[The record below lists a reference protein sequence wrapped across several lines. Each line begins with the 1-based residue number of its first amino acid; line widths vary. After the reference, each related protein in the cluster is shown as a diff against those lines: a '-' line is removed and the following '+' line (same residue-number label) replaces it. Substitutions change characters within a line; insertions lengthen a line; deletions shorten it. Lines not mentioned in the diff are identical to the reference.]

1 MGEMPK
7 RAMVLAAGLGMR
19 MRPITLTVPKPLI
32 AVGGQPMLDHV
43 LDRLARAG
51 VEEAVV
57 NTHWLA
63 GKIDAHLAARKAP
76 APRIT
81 CSHEEEV
88 LETGGGI
95 RQALPLLGDAPFFTI
110 NADIVWLDGPVPAL
124 KRLAQAWD
132 PAKMDCLLL
141 VTSTATAIGYDGRGD
156 FHMDPDGLLSSR
168 MEGEVS
174 PFVMAGVAIMKP
186 ELFHNRPAGAFSQSV
201 IWREAE
207 EAGRLYGLRH
217 DGNWYHV
224 GTPDAVPLV
233 DAHLRDPAGREVVP

>member
-1 MGEMPK
+1 MGDMPK

-43 LDRLARAG
+43 LDRLAQAG

-63 GKIDAHLAARKAP
+63 DKINAHLAARTAP

-81 CSHEEEV
+81 CSHEKEV

-95 RQALPLLGDAPFFTI
+95 RNALPLLGDAPFFTI

-124 KRLAQAWD
+124 TRLAQAWD

-141 VTSTATAIGYDGRGD
+141 VTPTATAIGYDGRGD

-168 MEGEVS
+168 VEGEVS

-186 ELFHNRPAGAFSQSV
+186 ELFHDRPAGAFSQSV

-207 EAGRLYGLRH
+207 AAGRLYGLRH